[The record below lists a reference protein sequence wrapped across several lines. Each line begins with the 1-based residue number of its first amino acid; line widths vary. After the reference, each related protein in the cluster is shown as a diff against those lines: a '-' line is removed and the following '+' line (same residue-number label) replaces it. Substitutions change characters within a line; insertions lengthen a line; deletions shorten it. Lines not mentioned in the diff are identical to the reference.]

1 MLNTLPPW
9 ALACAIVL
17 VCAWLNRVRGG
28 GMGGQF
34 LPGRALLWVAPV
46 MGLLAWHVAP
56 PASFDLFGYG
66 VSEARWPVAVAW
78 GLGYLV
84 WGVLAWSYILCRLAG
99 TTPPRSPGIG
109 EAFCMLA
116 PGKVAPVFVRM
127 LFVLPGVAAV
137 AWLKGDPWFLLA
149 APVFAAAATT
159 VYALLFRPIG
169 THDWM
174 RAELATGGLWGL
186 LVLSANL

>member
-1 MLNTLPPW
+1 MLDIIPPW
-9 ALACAIVL
+9 AQACAIVL

-34 LPGRALLWVAPV
+34 LPGRALLWVSVAI
-46 MGLLAWHVAP
+46 GLVAWTVNP
-56 PASFDLFGYG
+56 
-66 VSEARWPVAVAW
+66 WPVAVAF
-78 GLGYLV
+78 GLGYLA

-116 PGKVAPVFVRM
+116 PGTVAPVFVRM
-127 LFVLPGVAAV
+127 LFVLPGVVAV
-137 AWLKGDPWFLLA
+137 AWLKDHWWFLAA
-149 APVFAAAATT
+149 APAFAAAATT

-174 RAELATGGLWGL
+174 RAEVATGGLWGL
-186 LVLSANL
+186 LILSANL